1 MFNSS
6 HTADNLIVNNILQS
20 STVNKALPGQIEEI
34 QNNEEAMIDEKKNL
48 LSDDNI
54 TLKSSFIFDNDNLT
68 DKKC

>member
-6 HTADNLIVNNILQS
+6 HTADNLIVNTILQS

-34 QNNEEAMIDEKKNL
+34 QNNEDAMTDENKNL
-48 LSDDNI
+48 LSNDSI
-54 TLKSSFIFDNDNLT
+54 TLKSSFIFDNDNMT

>member
-20 STVNKALPGQIEEI
+20 STVNKALPVKIEEI

-54 TLKSSFIFDNDNLT
+54 TLKSSFIFDNDNMT

>member
-6 HTADNLIVNNILQS
+6 HTADNLIVNTILQS
-20 STVNKALPGQIEEI
+20 STVNKALPVKIEEI

-54 TLKSSFIFDNDNLT
+54 TLKSSFIFDNDNMT

>member
-1 MFNSS
+1 MLNSS
-6 HTADNLIVNNILQS
+6 NTADNLIVNNILQS
-20 STVNKALPGQIEEI
+20 STVNKALPVKIEEI

-54 TLKSSFIFDNDNLT
+54 TLKSSFIFDNDNMT

>member
-1 MFNSS
+1 MLNSS

-20 STVNKALPGQIEEI
+20 STVNKALPVKIEEI

-54 TLKSSFIFDNDNLT
+54 TLKSSFIFENDKQT

>member
-6 HTADNLIVNNILQS
+6 HTADNLIVDNILQLH
-20 STVNKALPGQIEEI
+20 TVNKALPGQIEEI

-48 LSDDNI
+48 LSDDQI
-54 TLKSSFIFDNDNLT
+54 TLKSSFIFENDNLT

>member
-1 MFNSS
+1 MLNSS